1 MPGGDRTGPLGAGS
15 MTGRGAGFC
24 AGYSVAGFM
33 NPVGGRG
40 YAGFGRGFGAGGRGR
55 RNRYYAT
62 GLPLWGRAG
71 YSGVNIPVAN
81 PTQEQEILKQQAEYL
96 NNSLQTIQNRI
107 EELQKNV
114 SQ

>member
-1 MPGGDRTGPLGAGS
+1 
-15 MTGRGAGFC
+15 
-24 AGYSVAGFM
+24 M

-40 YAGFGRGFGAGGRGR
+40 YAGFGRGFGAGGRGW

-62 GLPLWGRAG
+62 GFPLWGRQG
-71 YSGVNIPVAN
+71 YTGVNIPVAYPSAN
-81 PTQEQEILKQQAEYL
+81 KPQQEQEILKQQAEYL
-96 NNSLQTIQNRI
+96 SNSLQTIQNRI